1 MINSSDDMNYELDE
15 VPLHIAGK
23 SVYTDRQFQT
33 INPATGGV
41 IATVSGA
48 SLNDANL
55 AVASAQASF
64 RDWSESKP
72 GDRRT
77 IFMRAADIL
86 EQRASEYCK
95 YMQDE
100 TGADPVWCMF
110 NIRSSAELLR
120 DIAGRIAR
128 IQGFIPATSDKG
140 RTALVYKEPWGVI
153 LAIAP
158 W

>member
-1 MINSSDDMNYELDE
+1 MAGPGDGMNHEME
-15 VPLHIAGK
+15 KVPLHIAGK
-23 SVYTDRQFQT
+23 SVYTDLQFQT

-48 SLNDANL
+48 SVTDANL

-64 RDWSESKP
+64 RDWSKSKP
-72 GDRRT
+72 GERRT

-86 EQRASEYCK
+86 EQRASQHCK

-100 TGADPVWCMF
+100 TGADLVWCMF
-110 NIRSSAELLR
+110 NIRTSAELLR
-120 DIAGRIAR
+120 DIAGRIAG

-140 RTALVYKEPWGVI
+140 MTALVYKEPWGVI